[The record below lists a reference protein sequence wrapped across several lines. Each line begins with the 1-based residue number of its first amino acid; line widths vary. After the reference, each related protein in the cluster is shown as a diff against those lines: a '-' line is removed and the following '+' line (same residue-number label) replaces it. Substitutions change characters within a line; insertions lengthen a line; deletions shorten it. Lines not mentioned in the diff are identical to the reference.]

1 MQTKTHYSFDIY
13 RVYIENKN
21 DLVNLEIDNVI
32 SWDTFKLTMTK
43 EEFEKL
49 IVFMQE
55 KISLRRKGESV

>member
-13 RVYIENKN
+13 RVYVNHKN

-32 SWDTFKLTMTK
+32 SWDTFKLNMTK
-43 EEFEKL
+43 EEFEKF

-55 KISLRRKGESV
+55 SLKEHE